1 MPPVLSEAKEN
12 IEILEKDEM
21 LSGFSTSKHL
31 FIDISLGIPIR
42 DRLIVARDV
51 DGTLRTATLD
61 EKRRMRQIYFPISGR
76 ELIMPK
82 MFEEEHLEKILE
94 KQEYQF
100 ILDRACTQFEPDE
113 KDYIRV
119 THRTYEHI
127 DQTNSYDVLRST
139 RHFGPMVFYYVW
151 FKRID
156 RLMNDMIR
164 RNLINDA
171 VSLLRLYTI
180 IHPDSKLVKYD
191 FNDTNPHDL
200 IQAFIESDARIPDL
214 LSEALRQSIRQT
226 QQAVVNG

>member
-82 MFEEEHLEKILE
+82 MFEEEHLE
-94 KQEYQF
+94 
-100 ILDRACTQFEPDE
+100 
-113 KDYIRV
+113 
-119 THRTYEHI
+119 
-127 DQTNSYDVLRST
+127 
-139 RHFGPMVFYYVW
+139 VF
-151 FKRID
+151 
-156 RLMNDMIR
+156 N
-164 RNLINDA
+164 
-171 VSLLRLYTI
+171 
-180 IHPDSKLVKYD
+180 
-191 FNDTNPHDL
+191 
-200 IQAFIESDARIPDL
+200 
-214 LSEALRQSIRQT
+214 SIRKKNIFRNIFFCLENFRKT
-226 QQAVVNG
+226 RVSIYSRSCMYSIRT

>member
-1 MPPVLSEAKEN
+1 
-12 IEILEKDEM
+12 
-21 LSGFSTSKHL
+21 
-31 FIDISLGIPIR
+31 
-42 DRLIVARDV
+42 
-51 DGTLRTATLD
+51 
-61 EKRRMRQIYFPISGR
+61 
-76 ELIMPK
+76 
-82 MFEEEHLEKILE
+82 
-94 KQEYQF
+94 
-100 ILDRACTQFEPDE
+100 
-113 KDYIRV
+113 
-119 THRTYEHI
+119 
-127 DQTNSYDVLRST
+127 
-139 RHFGPMVFYYVW
+139 MVFYYVW